1 MCIVTVLKFLRL
13 IFNIIVRVIVI
24 LTYECTFKIG
34 LLTLKLFSYPSII
47 SVRGSDIEVK
57 KNV

>member
-34 LLTLKLFSYPSII
+34 LLTLELFSYPSII